1 MRCNWRR
8 WLWGVVPLVGLG
20 LAAAQYERA
29 AIEQDLTERAERAM
43 KGHGAY
49 WAVVNFS
56 GRDVV
61 LTGDATTD
69 KERREAAAELRRVWG
84 VGDINN
90 NAGLPPVAEPYTW
103 SAQRRGDRIR
113 LQGHYPNR
121 AVRQTIIGM
130 TKAAVPGL
138 EVVNRMRLARGA
150 PANDTWLA
158 ALSFGLK
165 QLASL
170 RRGEVKL
177 DDLTMSI
184 SGAAE
189 DTASYRLITTA
200 LKSGPPKGI
209 TLASVQ
215 IAAPVVS
222 PYTWSAQFAGGQLE
236 LSGHVASEGAR
247 SEVLGAARTAAVGTT
262 VVDRM
267 EPAGGAPKGWS
278 DAAAALI
285 KQIVRLQSGSAE
297 MKDTAVVV
305 GGIAADDVQMK
316 AVREGLR
323 TSLPEAFKL
332 TDQIRVREDKAA
344 QEKAAAEKAAAE
356 KAAAEKAAAEKAA
369 AEKAAAE
376 KAAVEKAAAEKAA
389 AEKAAAEKA
398 AAEKA
403 AAEKAAAE
411 KAAAEK
417 AAAEKAAA
425 EKAAAEKA
433 AAEKAAAEK
442 AAAEKAAAEKAAAE
456 KAAAEKAVACRRD
469 LSTLGKAHPVAF
481 ERGSAQIEEEGAATL
496 DRIAAAIKTCP
507 GVAIAAE
514 GHADIEG
521 SAEHNQRLSV
531 KRAQVVADYLI
542 RAGVAAEQVQVA
554 GFGTSRPAASNK
566 TAADR
571 AKNRRTEIVV
581 RP

>member
-8 WLWGVVPLVGLG
+8 WLWGIIPLVGLG
-20 LAAAQYERA
+20 LAAAQYERP
-29 AIEQDLTERAERAM
+29 AIEKDLTERAERVM
-43 KGHGAY
+43 TGHGAN

-61 LTGDATTD
+61 LTGNAATD
-69 KERREAAAELRRVWG
+69 KERREASAELRRVWG

-113 LQGHYPNR
+113 LQGHYPDR

-138 EVVNRMRLARGA
+138 EVVDRMRLARGA
-150 PANDTWLA
+150 PPTDTWLA

-177 DDLTMSI
+177 DDLAMSI

-189 DTASYRLITTA
+189 DAAAYRLITTA
-200 LKSGPPKGI
+200 LKSGPPKGV
-209 TLASVQ
+209 TLASTQ

-247 SEVLGAARTAAVGTT
+247 SDVLGAVRTAAVGAT

-285 KQIVRLQSGSAE
+285 KQILRLQSGSAE
-297 MKDTAVVV
+297 MKDTAIVVSGV
-305 GGIAADDVQMK
+305 AADEAQMK

-323 TSLPEAFKL
+323 ASLPEAFKL

-376 KAAVEKAAAEKAA
+376 KAAAKKAAAEKAA
-389 AEKAAAEKA
+389 AEKAA
-398 AAEKA
+398 
-403 AAEKAAAE
+403 
-411 KAAAEK
+411 
-417 AAAEKAAA
+417 
-425 EKAAAEKA
+425 
-433 AAEKAAAEK
+433 
-442 AAAEKAAAEKAAAE
+442 
-456 KAAAEKAVACRRD
+456 
-469 LSTLGKAHPVAF
+469 
-481 ERGSAQIEEEGAATL
+481 
-496 DRIAAAIKTCP
+496 
-507 GVAIAAE
+507 
-514 GHADIEG
+514 
-521 SAEHNQRLSV
+521 
-531 KRAQVVADYLI
+531 
-542 RAGVAAEQVQVA
+542 
-554 GFGTSRPAASNK
+554 
-566 TAADR
+566 
-571 AKNRRTEIVV
+571 
-581 RP
+581 